1 MCLHTRFRWKNVT
14 PTSRITSWAYAKDY
28 SSTLENLCS
37 SACPWS
43 ANSGDFCL
51 DTLFPPYERPG
62 SQQLHFSASP
72 SSVTAYWL
80 GSSVGMYSS
89 CHYRS
94 RWNFKCCNV
103 NYYKSA
109 QVKRFVKHAQVSGLC
124 SSRNCARLCC
134 HKTMFSSWVPTS
146 YPMLGYVILRS
157 LSLPRRDVPFIPYL
171 TGTRILKLTS
181 LVHPGYENYLVFQC
195 SGNSTIATY
204 LHMCWSS
211 FA

>member
-1 MCLHTRFRWKNVT
+1 MWHPLRELLPELMQKTTQAPWKTFV
-14 PTSRITSWAYAKDY
+14 PVPALGLL
-28 SSTLENLCS
+28 TLETFAWIPS
-37 SACPWS
+37 
-43 ANSGDFCL
+43 
-51 DTLFPPYERPG
+51 FPPMNA
-62 SQQLHFSASP
+62 LDP
-72 SSVTAYWL
+72 SSYIFLHHHLLSLLTDWDPQL
-80 GSSVGMYSS
+80 GCTVHVIIVVGEIL
-89 CHYRS
+89 
-94 RWNFKCCNV
+94 
-103 NYYKSA
+103 SA
-109 QVKRFVKHAQVSGLC
+109 AMSTTINQRKVKRFVKHAQVSGLC